1 MIAEPRIYLD
11 YHATTPVDPRVAA
24 VVIHHMT
31 TGFGNAS
38 SVDHAFGD
46 EAADAVS
53 SARAEVAK
61 LVGASP
67 RSVVFT
73 SGATESINLAIRG
86 LARSAAMRRTGRPV
100 RIGVSPLEHRAVL
113 DCCEA
118 LEAEGLA
125 SLTSFRVQPTG
136 QLDMEDFEASCDGI
150 DVACVMAANNEI
162 GTIYPLE
169 EIGAICSRRGV
180 LLISDATQAA
190 GKIPLE
196 FEAWGVGM
204 MALTA
209 HKMYGP
215 KGVGALLVSP
225 GIELEPMIRGGGH
238 QRGLR
243 SGTLNV
249 PGIAGFGLACRL
261 RGEEMAVDE
270 LGIAQQRNRLES
282 RLRELIPELVVNG
295 DPHHRLS
302 GNLHVCVAGVPNT
315 AVVAR
320 TRHRLAIST
329 GSACSSGTVAQSHVL
344 RALGLSEDVLEGALR
359 FGIGKFTTD
368 DEVELAAVLVGEAV
382 NEVRGALGGS

>member
-1 MIAEPRIYLD
+1 MIADSRIYLD
-11 YHATTPVDPRVAA
+11 YHATTPVDPRVVDL
-24 VVIHHMT
+24 VVHHMT
-31 TGFGNAS
+31 TRFGNAS

-46 EAADAVS
+46 DAADAVRR
-53 SARAEVAK
+53 ARAEVAE

-73 SGATESINLAIRG
+73 SGATESINLALRG
-86 LARSAAMRRTGRPV
+86 LVRSAAMRRTGRPA

-118 LEAEGLA
+118 LEAEGLV
-125 SLTSFRVQPTG
+125 SLTWFRVQPTG
-136 QLDMEDFEASCDGI
+136 QLDLQDFEVSCDRL

-162 GTIYPLE
+162 GTVYPLE

-180 LLISDATQAA
+180 LLITDATQAA
-190 GKIPLE
+190 GKIPLKFNE
-196 FEAWGVGM
+196 WGVGM

-225 GIELEPMIRGGGH
+225 GIELEPIVRGGGH

-261 RGEEMAVDE
+261 RSEEMAEDE
-270 LGIAQQRNRLES
+270 PAIARRRDRLEAALL
-282 RLRELIPELVVNG
+282 RLVPELIVNG
-295 DPHHRLS
+295 DRVNRLA
-302 GNLHVCVAGVPNT
+302 GNLHVSIPNVPNT

-320 TRHRLAIST
+320 LRHHLAIST
-329 GSACSSGTVAQSHVL
+329 GSACSSGTLSQSHVVRGIRL
-344 RALGLSEDVLEGALR
+344 PDDLADGSLR
-359 FGIGKFTTD
+359 FGLGKFTTD
-368 DEVELAAVLVGEAV
+368 DHVETAVRLVSEAIRQ
-382 NEVRGALGGS
+382 VRSALSC